1 MKEFSHEI
9 DNTLLDL
16 KEPDSEAKEC
26 IIKIRLGD
34 VIGYIHKKYDS
45 NPVLIQASMRKFFD
59 YIGYKD
65 NGELKITD
73 LGTLVTNLIFYIK
86 RNDEELTKASDPKW
100 ELNRHLQEN
109 LAIVGIMNCN
119 TLQTFRSGFASIMPP
134 QKHWKYEVN
143 LYDLNM
149 KITDPRGKVMGT
161 VSVGLD
167 SGKVNESI
175 SMSNSSSRSVGT
187 DDL

>member
-1 MKEFSHEI
+1 
-9 DNTLLDL
+9 
-16 KEPDSEAKEC
+16 
-26 IIKIRLGD
+26 
-34 VIGYIHKKYDS
+34 
-45 NPVLIQASMRKFFD
+45 
-59 YIGYKD
+59 
-65 NGELKITD
+65 
-73 LGTLVTNLIFYIK
+73 
-86 RNDEELTKASDPKW
+86 
-100 ELNRHLQEN
+100 
-109 LAIVGIMNCN
+109 
-119 TLQTFRSGFASIMPP
+119 MPP